1 MANDENLIPIKDT
14 QRAKEI
20 GALGG
25 KAKKG
30 SKHISTHI
38 QEMLN
43 DPDFELKMKDGTILT
58 GRPMAAIIKTAIAK
72 AVSGDMRAF
81 DMLGKY
87 GYGSKLDITTD
98 GESLNTGHDDL
109 KLIAEVIKD
118 ANRNREP
125 NDPARSTDGL
135 ADPTQAS

>member
-14 QRAKEI
+14 ERAKEL

-25 KAKKG
+25 AAKKG

-43 DPDFELKMKDGTILT
+43 DPEFELKLKDGTILK
-58 GRPMAAIIKTAIAK
+58 GRPIEAVIKTAIAK

-87 GYGSKLDITTD
+87 GYGSKLDITSN
-98 GESLNTGHDDL
+98 GEQIKTALVEFVGDD
-109 KLIAEVIKD
+109 D
-118 ANRNREP
+118 TNQDTN
-125 NDPARSTDGL
+125 
-135 ADPTQAS
+135 